1 MYKSPVYNIISVPI
15 EKIRANAW
23 NPNAVAPPEMKLLY
37 QSIKEDG
44 YTMPIVCYYLKEE
57 DVYVCPKMGII
68 LPYKNIDKNGYKKY
82 YHYIPDLELF
92 L

>member
-37 QSIKEDG
+37 QSSFN
-44 YTMPIVCYYLKEE
+44 
-57 DVYVCPKMGII
+57 
-68 LPYKNIDKNGYKKY
+68 PYFNGT
-82 YHYIPDLELF
+82 F
-92 L
+92 F